1 MKPLTASLNM
11 ANLKRS
17 AKRVSQW
24 INNEI
29 LTFNIRVED
38 AGVEAFFNIPQ
49 LPSPTVS
56 TTILDNLDEPMLPEA
71 LPKNDHQFFEY
82 ECLAE
87 KPLSIIDFPMFLL
100 KLLGYEN
107 RHHLLGIW
115 AKDPLLMAGRRIIA
129 MTDLYLMSVD
139 DPLYEVYL
147 VVHENKVSCLTGI
160 FLRLTVLSSALKSKS
175 RSTSHREGNRRL
187 RPQ

>member
-1 MKPLTASLNM
+1 M
-11 ANLKRS
+11 ADLERS
-17 AKRVSQW
+17 AKLVSQW
-24 INNEI
+24 TNNE
-29 LTFNIRVED
+29 LLAFNIRVED

-49 LPSPTVS
+49 LPPPTVS
-56 TTILDNLDEPMLPEA
+56 TTILDNLDEPVPPEV
-71 LPKNDHQFFEY
+71 LPKNDRQYFEY
-82 ECLAE
+82 GRLAE

-129 MTDLYLMSVD
+129 RTDLYLMNVD
-139 DPLYEVYL
+139 DSLIEGRL
-147 VVHENKVSCLTGI
+147 IVHEDKVSCLIGI

>member
-1 MKPLTASLNM
+1 MEHPSLNM
-11 ANLKRS
+11 ADLERS
-17 AKRVSQW
+17 AKLVSQW
-24 INNEI
+24 TNNE
-29 LTFNIRVED
+29 LLAFNIRVED

-49 LPSPTVS
+49 LPPPTVS
-56 TTILDNLDEPMLPEA
+56 TTILDNLDEPVLPQA
-71 LPKNDHQFFEY
+71 LPKNDRQYFEY
-82 ECLAE
+82 ERLAE

-129 MTDLYLMSVD
+129 RTDLYLMNVD
-139 DPLYEVYL
+139 DSLNEVRL
-147 VVHENKVSCLTGI
+147 IVHEDKVSCLTGI

-187 RPQ
+187 

>member
-1 MKPLTASLNM
+1 M
-11 ANLKRS
+11 ADLERS

-24 INNEI
+24 TNKE
-29 LTFNIRVED
+29 LLAFNIRVED
-38 AGVEAFFNIPQ
+38 AGVEAFFNVPQ
-49 LPSPTVS
+49 LPPPMVS
-56 TTILDNLDEPMLPEA
+56 TTILDNLDEPVLPQA
-71 LPKNDHQFFEY
+71 LPKNDRQYFEY
-82 ECLAE
+82 ERLAE

-129 MTDLYLMSVD
+129 RTDLYLMNVD
-139 DPLYEVYL
+139 DSLNEVRL
-147 VVHENKVSCLTGI
+147 IVHEDKVSCLTGI

-187 RPQ
+187 